1 MARKGSAIGYRMGKI
16 PPIRSPGVQPLTVVV
31 LSSEEELRDVVVYWL
46 QPFSIS
52 TIAAADGYEA
62 NRVLRNVAAGLL
74 ITDRLLPPW
83 PGLGT
88 FRQLQSANPRLRIVY
103 IDDGSWDGP
112 ILARLTGA
120 TMVLPR
126 PLSRRQVVE
135 ALGLPELS
143 A

>member
-1 MARKGSAIGYRMGKI
+1 MNKA
-16 PPIRSPGVQPLTVVV
+16 PPIRTPGVHPLTVVV

-46 QPFSIS
+46 QPLSV
-52 TIAAADGYEA
+52 TAVAAADGYEA
-62 NRVLRNVAAGLL
+62 NRVLRNVGAGLL

-88 FRQLQSANPRLRIVY
+88 FRQLQSANPRLRIAY

-120 TMVLPR
+120 TVVLPR
-126 PLSRRQVVE
+126 PLNRRQVVA
-135 ALGLPELS
+135 ALGLPELP